1 MEKKDTRQT
10 CNISHVQGSQA
21 SPCLQSCRFQ
31 SALPLTFR
39 LDFLKP
45 SFQQVTPRLGSWSNA
60 FSWAGICVF
69 SCPAQQLLQIL
80 QYRMVSWRR
89 SQGQGCAAERFTR
102 WKLKIDSCVW
112 CLGGCWR
119 LLSEAFLLQFWEWMT
134 DYEALLEKK
143 RVGTGFWSA
152 EEKKTNA
159 SCLVKLHAVKFL
171 FHTMI
176 CLPNIYSFIPHI
188 FVEYLL
194 CIGVVVEKTQW
205 LLIYTRFCLQIITK
219 EWWVWQERRKS
230 VLTEAQAKG
239 I

>member
-1 MEKKDTRQT
+1 MSRYLCPQL
-10 CNISHVQGSQA
+10 S
-21 SPCLQSCRFQ
+21 SPAAVTNPAGPDSVLAPKPRSGVCR
-31 SALPLTFR
+31 R
-39 LDFLKP
+39 E
-45 SFQQVTPRLGSWSNA
+45 VYE
-60 FSWAGICVF
+60 V
-69 SCPAQQLLQIL
+69 
-80 QYRMVSWRR
+80 
-89 SQGQGCAAERFTR
+89 
-102 WKLKIDSCVW
+102 KIENSCVW

-159 SCLVKLHAVKFL
+159 SCLVKFHAVKFL

-219 EWWVWQERRKS
+219 EWRVWQERRNS